1 MNKTRNTLPPQ
12 IRKEA
17 IAVLNN
23 TAADLLTDILRALDP
38 QPWLLE
44 AHINRQQT

>member
-1 MNKTRNTLPPQ
+1 MNKTRNTIPPQ
-12 IRKEA
+12 IRKEV

-23 TAADLLTDILRALDP
+23 TVADSLTDVWRTLDL
-38 QPWLLE
+38 QLWLLE